1 MVKLQVV
8 MADNPPRR
16 EVGTGFHRPRPQP
29 TSWLFLGEQLHA
41 LDHHLPAPTQPG
53 CRLLTPQ
60 NWGSCGPTPAL
71 RPRIEPEGDEDG
83 EV

>member
-16 EVGTGFHRPRPQP
+16 EMGTGFHRPRPQP

-41 LDHHLPAPTQPG
+41 LDYHLPALLLQTWLPASDTSELGILWSHTSTQ
-53 CRLLTPQ
+53 
-60 NWGSCGPTPAL
+60 S
-71 RPRIEPEGDEDG
+71 
-83 EV
+83 